1 MRCFPPLP
9 QEKQGCSN
17 IIHLTASNLGRHN
30 SLDQTTGI
38 FSVTLYLVI
47 WGGSVRL
54 GCDALQNMILPI
66 ITSVVCQR
74 DTLRSAGIYRIKVW
88 HESLHQGKT
97 FFFFLNAGKTNIYGK
112 THPLLSMTQLK
123 TN

>member
-1 MRCFPPLP
+1 M
-9 QEKQGCSN
+9 
-17 IIHLTASNLGRHN
+17 
-30 SLDQTTGI
+30 
-38 FSVTLYLVI
+38 I

-66 ITSVVCQR
+66 ITSVECQR

-97 FFFFLNAGKTNIYGK
+97 FFFKNAGKTNIYGK